1 MVANR
6 PPARYDRTPRVGRA
20 PSDRFRDDARVAI
33 TDVEQRTERGRDLLA
48 VGGLLAPAAVYL
60 AVRVT
65 GLLVLA
71 AMAAHDGTSLGERL
85 ASWDGDWLLSIARYG
100 YAGVP
105 DDHLD
110 AFGNHTPVTP
120 YGFFPGYPLLV
131 SAIGVL
137 TGGNLLLAGL
147 AVSLVAG
154 LVAAYGLTAL
164 GTVVPGGSRR
174 AGLILVALF
183 AAMPMAVVLS
193 MTYTEALFCALAVWA
208 LVGVL
213 REQWLLAGL
222 CAAGAGLVR
231 PTGNAV
237 AAAVVLA
244 AIVAIVTHRGTWRT
258 WVGGLLGGA
267 GIVGY
272 LAYVGVQAGRWDA
285 WFRIQREG
293 WGWYFDGGG
302 GTAEYVAAVLGD
314 GERLFDV
321 AIVVALVVS
330 IALFVVAV
338 ATRMPWPL
346 LVYAF
351 VVLVTVWGTEG
362 LMNAKLRLL
371 VPAFVLLVPV
381 AVGLAGRR
389 TSTAVSVLVGLALA
403 SAWYGGYALTIWP
416 YAI

>member
-1 MVANR
+1 VAS
-6 PPARYDRTPRVGRA
+6 TG
-20 PSDRFRDDARVAI
+20 
-33 TDVEQRTERGRDLLA
+33 VEQRSERGRDLLA
-48 VGGLLAPAAVYL
+48 AAGLFAPAAVYL
-60 AVRVT
+60 AVRAT
-65 GLLVLA
+65 GVLVLA
-71 AMAAHDGTSLGERL
+71 AMAAHDGTTLGERL

-110 AFGNHTPVTP
+110 AFGNHTPITP
-120 YGFFPGYPLLV
+120 YGFFPGYPLV
-131 SAIGVL
+131 VAAIGPF
-137 TGGNLLLAGL
+137 TGGDLVLAGL
-147 AVSLVAG
+147 VVSLVAG
-154 LVAAYGLTAL
+154 LVTAYGLTAL
-164 GTVVPGGSRR
+164 GALVPGGSRR

-193 MTYTEALFCALAVWA
+193 MTYTEALFCAFAVWA
-208 LVGVL
+208 LVDVL
-213 REQWLLAGL
+213 RGKWLLAGL

-244 AIVAIVTHRGTWRT
+244 AAVAIVQRRGTWRT

-272 LAYVGVQAGRWDA
+272 LAYVGVQAGRWDG
-285 WFRIQREG
+285 WFRIQRDG

-314 GERLFDV
+314 GERVFDIAV
-321 AIVVALVVS
+321 VVALVGS

-338 ATRMPWPL
+338 ATRVPWPL
-346 LVYAF
+346 LAYAF

-389 TSTAVSVLVGLALA
+389 TSTAVSVLVAAALA
-403 SAWYGGYALTIWP
+403 SAWFGGYALTIWS

>member
-1 MVANR
+1 MTTTGVEPQPRSAVA
-6 PPARYDRTPRVGRA
+6 V
-20 PSDRFRDDARVAI
+20 
-33 TDVEQRTERGRDLLA
+33 
-48 VGGLLAPAAVYL
+48 LLAPAAVYL
-60 AVRVT
+60 AVRAV
-65 GLLVLA
+65 GVLVLA
-71 AMAAHDGTSLGERL
+71 VMAAHDGSTLVERL
-85 ASWDGDWLLSIARYG
+85 TSWDGDWLMAIAEHG

-105 DDHLD
+105 ADHLD
-110 AFGNHTPVTP
+110 AFGNHTAITP
-120 YGFFPGYPLLV
+120 LGFFPGYPAAMAAV
-131 SAIGVL
+131 AVL
-137 TGGNLLLAGL
+137 TGGNLVVAGL
-147 AVSLVAG
+147 LVSLVAG
-154 LVAAYGLTAL
+154 LAAAYGLTAL
-164 GTVVPGGSRR
+164 GALVPGGSRR
-174 AGLILVALF
+174 AGLVLVALF

-222 CAAGAGLVR
+222 CALGAGLVR

-244 AIVAIVTHRGTWRT
+244 AVAAIVARRGGWRP

-267 GIVGY
+267 GILGY
-272 LAYVGVQAGRWDA
+272 LGYVAVQAGRLDG

-302 GTAEYVAAVLGD
+302 ATAEYAAAVLAD
-314 GERLFDV
+314 GEKLYDI

-330 IALFVVAV
+330 IALFVIGI

-381 AVGLAGRR
+381 AVGLAQRR
-389 TSTAVSVLVGLALA
+389 TATVVSVLTGLALA
-403 SAWYGGYALTIWP
+403 SAWYGGYALTIWQ